1 MSRQPSAVRMALFS
15 QKNRTSLQQ
24 VVVQE
29 FEGTGNRLNA
39 RQLDRLER
47 TLDHYVEAVYE
58 AQGDQQ
64 LPLLNREI
72 VKVTSQDFNKYLQR
86 QNIIQQAPQT
96 PTRTIVTQANP
107 LAASAPQYAITQ
119 GQQGQQ
125 GQQPQLY
132 LETGQRYEVLQN
144 ERRES
149 NQPKAPP
156 MPDFRIALDED
167 GPTSVDLYEQAK
179 KAREEEA
186 LRQANSAIDSMGRM
200 DPGLIKR
207 INADDSFRLG
217 QASQNKSTDIVLS
230 ERRNTVRPLDM
241 PLIVP
246 PDGRELVASLVSN
259 PGPRGLGDANADPTL
274 TIPPFISNL
283 KSNLPQDYLIRQESR
298 VTYREV
304 ENNLFVYSGDRDWL
318 RNVKDNRYS
327 FSVIF
332 DPAANGQSL
341 NPQVS
346 VQERFKNI
354 VRIELIKAILPIEG
368 LQTLIQKSADLS
380 NNTNYQ
386 VNVLSMPY
394 VSVRIPELENNNYGS
409 DNFLDRAFG
418 VLQYD
423 ANWYSDP
430 GTSPSQTDSRGF
442 TALIPK
448 FLKCQKVYAPAP
460 LSTLQ
465 RLSIDLLQPNGD
477 ILSQTADT
485 FDISGIFDCSSIGIT
500 PYNGG
505 SSALP
510 EYFMIQTTNYF
521 SRFQVAVGDR
531 IRIGGYDL
539 SNNNVSAAIQ
549 DFTTWINQEEGHL
562 VVQIAYGNDTR
573 ITANGSNT
581 IGYANYIIIQ
591 NQYASPLTGS
601 TAVYRFGGANGN
613 IGSDLNTYKNTV
625 VRPRRLINLSR
636 QTNMVFRIITR
647 ELDGTAQ
654 LRPDNM

>member
-15 QKNRTSLQQ
+15 QKNRASLQQ

-29 FEGTGNRLNA
+29 FEATGNRLNA

-58 AQGDQQ
+58 AQGDQP

-72 VKVTSQDFNKYLQR
+72 VKVTGQDFNKYLQR

-96 PTRTIVTQANP
+96 PARTIVTQSNP
-107 LAASAPQYAITQ
+107 LQN
-119 GQQGQQ
+119 QQQQ
-125 GQQPQLY
+125 QLY
-132 LETGQRYEVLQN
+132 LETGQRFEVLQN
-144 ERRES
+144 ERREGGT
-149 NQPKAPP
+149 QPPP
-156 MPDFRIALDED
+156 MPDFRISLDDD
-167 GPTSVDLYEQAK
+167 GPTSVDLYEQAR

-186 LRQANSAIDSMGRM
+186 NRQANSAIDSMGRM
-200 DPGLIKR
+200 DPGLMKR
-207 INADDSFRLG
+207 MNADDSFRLG

-259 PGPRGLGDANADPTL
+259 PGPRAQGDANSDPTL
-274 TIPPFISNL
+274 TIPPLMSNL

-298 VTYREV
+298 VTYREI

-332 DPAANGQSL
+332 DPAANGQTL

-368 LQTLIQKSADLS
+368 LQTLIQKNADLS
-380 NNTNYQ
+380 NNTSYQ
-386 VNVLSMPY
+386 VNVLSLPY

-430 GTSPSQTDSRGF
+430 GTSPAQVDSRGF

-485 FDISGIFDCSSIGIT
+485 FDISGIFPSGPIASTPFGIA
-500 PYNGG
+500 PYNQGT
-505 SSALP
+505 APQP
-510 EYFMIQTTNYF
+510 EYFMIETTNYF

-539 SNNNVSAAIQ
+539 SNNNVTAAIQ
-549 DFTTWINQEEGHL
+549 DFTTWINQEEGH
-562 VVQIAYGNDTR
+562 VVAQIAYGNDNG
-573 ITANGSNT
+573 ITANGPNT
-581 IGYANYIIIQ
+581 IGYANFLIIQ

-601 TAVYRFGGANGN
+601 TAVYRFGGSSGN

-636 QTNMVFRIITR
+636 QTNMVFRVITR